1 MARRRCCWPSQR
13 ARRLV
18 GLGETAG
25 VNDLDPTLTV
35 AAQVKAELAMH
46 RRGRGHS
53 EVATAFAS
61 VGLDLDPHARISDLH
76 AADRLLL
83 GVALAGIDQP
93 PFLVVDDLHEDLT
106 PDERELV
113 FDRLRGLTR
122 TDITIVVGSL
132 DPALA
137 PLADVVL
144 ALDVDGRTTDDR
156 PADDLPSADD
166 SPTPRLEETTHALV

>member
-1 MARRRCCWPSQR
+1 
-13 ARRLV
+13 
-18 GLGETAG
+18 
-25 VNDLDPTLTV
+25 
-35 AAQVKAELAMH
+35 MH

-53 EVATAFAS
+53 EVAAAFAS

-113 FDRLRGLTR
+113 FDRLRTLTR
-122 TDITIVVGSL
+122 DGATIVVGSL

-144 ALDVDGRTTDDR
+144 VLDGDGRPTGGR
-156 PADDLPSADD
+156 PANKTGATEKPVAG

>member
-1 MARRRCCWPSQR
+1 
-13 ARRLV
+13 
-18 GLGETAG
+18 
-25 VNDLDPTLTV
+25 
-35 AAQVKAELAMH
+35 MH
-46 RRGRGHS
+46 KHGRGHS
-53 EVATAFAS
+53 EVAAAFAG
-61 VGLDLDPHARISDLH
+61 VGLDVDPHTRISDLH

-113 FDRLRGLTR
+113 LDRLRGLTR
-122 TDITIVVGSL
+122 SGVTIVVGSL

-144 ALDVDGRTTDDR
+144 ALDVDG
-156 PADDLPSADD
+156 
-166 SPTPRLEETTHALV
+166 SPTPRLEETAHALV

>member
-1 MARRRCCWPSQR
+1 
-13 ARRLV
+13 
-18 GLGETAG
+18 
-25 VNDLDPTLTV
+25 
-35 AAQVKAELAMH
+35 MH
-46 RRGRGHS
+46 RHGRGHA
-53 EVATAFAS
+53 EVAAAFAG

-113 FDRLRGLTR
+113 FDRLRALARSGT
-122 TDITIVVGSL
+122 TIVVGSL

-144 ALDVDGRTTDDR
+144 ALDGDGRPTDGR
-156 PADDLPSADD
+156 PTNSTGASEKATAG
-166 SPTPRLEETTHALV
+166 SPTPRFEETTHALV